1 MKNITKEN
9 DVLDDGNVSKPKE
22 NPGYLKILCVLNYI
36 SCRHGLVAALGVIA
50 AGASFAESLADIPG
64 MGAVAGNLAL
74 WAGLKNLAC
83 AAGIYWA
90 IQMWKLNKQGYYIY
104 IGSHGIT
111 FLIPVILGFNA
122 SVLVFPAAFVAMYG
136 MNVKQMSV
144 LKD

>member
-1 MKNITKEN
+1 
-9 DVLDDGNVSKPKE
+9 
-22 NPGYLKILCVLNYI
+22 
-36 SCRHGLVAALGVIA
+36 
-50 AGASFAESLADIPG
+50 
-64 MGAVAGNLAL
+64 
-74 WAGLKNLAC
+74 
-83 AAGIYWA
+83 
-90 IQMWKLNKQGYYIY
+90 MWKLNKQGYYIY